1 MEKKNIYLC
10 AINNIQSGRCDQDCK
25 FCTQSGHYGAEID
38 RYNYKSIEQIVNE
51 AQKAIKYGA
60 IGYCLV
66 TSGKGLDDKKTEFI
80 AEVASIL
87 KSRYPTLHIIACN
100 GTADEYQ
107 LKHLK
112 SSGVDSY
119 NHNLETSREFYPQ
132 ICSTHSWDERYAT
145 CEAVKRVGLMLCC
158 GGIFG
163 MGESIDDRESL
174 IKSIVSLN
182 PEASPLN
189 FFIPN
194 PSLPI
199 KECSISR
206 EEGLSIISNVRERL
220 GSNALVM
227 VAGGREMLF
236 SGYEKQMFDS
246 GANSIVI
253 GDYLTVSGAS
263 ANSDIDMIASIGY
276 SIAKSCNA

>member
-51 AQKAIKYGA
+51 AQKSIKYGS

-227 VAGGREMLF
+227 LAGGREMLF

>member
-1 MEKKNIYLC
+1 MKKKNIYLC

-25 FCTQSGHYGAEID
+25 FCTQSGHYSVDID
-38 RYNYKSIEQIVNE
+38 RYGYKSIEQILKE
-51 AQKAIKYGA
+51 ARKAIEYGA

-80 AEVASIL
+80 AEVASVL
-87 KSRYPTLHIIACN
+87 KKKYPSLHIIACN

-107 LKHLK
+107 LKYLQNY
-112 SSGVDSY
+112 GVDSY
-119 NHNLETSREFYPQ
+119 NHNLETSREFYPK

-163 MGESIDDRESL
+163 MGESIEDRDSL
-174 IKSIVSLN
+174 IESIVSLR

-194 PSLPI
+194 SSLPI
-199 KECSISR
+199 KECSISM
-206 EEGLSIISNVRERL
+206 EEGLSIISKIRERL
-220 GSNALVM
+220 GSDALIM

-263 ANSDIDMIASIGY
+263 VKSDIDMIESIGY
-276 SIAKSCNA
+276 IVAKSCNA